1 VNIISETNIT
11 VCDSIMGSFKT
22 TWAIDMMN
30 THKDRNYLYITP
42 YLTEVD
48 RIKENTEVN
57 FFDPENRGTGKLQ
70 SLNRLLSYGNN
81 IVSTHSL
88 FKRITNETKDLIK
101 KGKYILILDEVL
113 DVVGEYKDLK
123 KGDIKFLLKENL
135 ISIDPDTGYILWNEK
150 KEYDDYKYEEVM
162 HLAKNKCLVRV
173 NSTTTLWHFQP
184 SIFSLFD
191 EVYVL
196 TYLFRGS
203 IMKSYFEYHK
213 INYNM
218 KQVKNI
224 NGKLFLDNYCPE
236 EENREKYNKLINIC
250 EDNKLNTI
258 GEKSNALSKNWLKK
272 AGTIGYKK
280 IKDNLYDYFTN
291 KTNKTNKNE
300 PPAKANTIMWTC
312 FKNDESKLQGRGYT
326 RAIPKSG
333 IPLNPSREDKQ
344 KAKCFVSLNCRGT
357 NIYANRFNLAYTIN
371 RYISPYIRKYFAN
384 NGVVFDEDA
393 FSLSELL
400 QWIWR
405 SRIRNNQPI
414 NIYIP
419 SSRMRNLLNDWLEKN
434 I

>member
-1 VNIISETNIT
+1 MNIISDTRIT

-22 TWAIDMMN
+22 TWAIQMMN
-30 THKDRNYLYITP
+30 THKDCNYLYITP

-48 RIKENTEVN
+48 RIKENTETN

-70 SLNRLLSYGNN
+70 SLNKLLSYGNN

-88 FKRITNETKDLIK
+88 FKRITDETKDLIK
-101 KGKYILILDEVL
+101 KGKYILIMDEAM
-113 DVVGEYKDLK
+113 DVVDKYADLK

-135 ISIDPDTGYILWNEK
+135 ISIDPDTGYISWNEK
-150 KEYDDYKYEEVM
+150 KEYHDYKYEEVM
-162 HLAKNKCLVRV
+162 LLCKNKCLVRV

-184 SIFSLFD
+184 EVFNLFN

-196 TYLFRGS
+196 TYMFKGS
-203 IMKSYFEYHK
+203 IMKSYFDYHK
-213 INYNM
+213 ITFNM

-224 NGKLFLDNYCPE
+224 NGRLFLENYCPE
-236 EENREKYNKLINIC
+236 EENREKYKELINIC
-250 EDNKLNTI
+250 VDNKLNTI
-258 GEKSNALSKNWLKK
+258 GEKTNALSKSWLKK
-272 AGTIGYKK
+272 AGQIGYKRV
-280 IKDNLYDYFTN
+280 KDNIYNYFTN
-291 KTNKTNKNE
+291 KIE
-300 PPAKANTIMWTC
+300 PPAKADTIMWTC

-326 RAIPKSG
+326 RAIPKSDM
-333 IPLNPSREDKQ
+333 PLNPSREDKQ
-344 KAKCFVSLNCRGT
+344 KAKCFVPLNCRGT
-357 NIYANRFNLAYTIN
+357 NIYANRYNLAYTIN
-371 RYISPYIRKYFAN
+371 RYHLPYIKKYFSYKGIA
-384 NGVVFDEDA
+384 FDEDA

-419 SSRMRNLLNDWLEKN
+419 SSRMRDLLMDWMEKN